1 MNSTA
6 KRLYIVALI
15 ILATFG
21 ISYLVK
27 AGIEPPEVEMPAWTF
42 HEMPLQLEKWRGED
56 TQLDP
61 KIAEATGADVIVD
74 RIYRDDMGSVISMH
88 TAMFKDPSEG
98 VYHAPMNCY
107 RTNGWNLVKDVREN
121 IQVSDNLMIPMAVT
135 TWEKSGER
143 VIVVYWYQLG
153 ENVVHDRYS
162 LGNLRW
168 KMPGKAKWPVNIKIM
183 LQISVTDPDEA
194 KALIMGFAE
203 RVAKWLNQ
211 PEHQRYLG
219 QWPAV

>member
-6 KRLYIVALI
+6 KRLYIVTMI
-15 ILATFG
+15 ILATYG

-27 AGIEPPEVEMPAWTF
+27 AGIEPPEVEMPTWTF
-42 HEMPLQLEKWRGED
+42 REMPLQLEKWRGED

-74 RIYRDDMGSVISMH
+74 RIYRDDMGSVVSLH
-88 TAMFKDPSEG
+88 TAMFKDSPEG
-98 VYHAPMNCY
+98 VMHTPTNCY
-107 RTNGWNLVKDVREN
+107 RANGWNLVKDAREKVT
-121 IQVSDNLMIPMAVT
+121 VSDNLTIPVAVT

-153 ENVVHDRYS
+153 ENVVYDRLG

-168 KMPGKAKWPVNIKIM
+168 RMPGKSKWPVSIKVM
-183 LQISVTDPDEA
+183 LQISVTDPDET
-194 KALIMGFAE
+194 KSLIMGFAE

-211 PEHQRYLG
+211 AEHQKYLG